1 MAQEIID
8 FGSTPLVQDTRV
20 EHSQSLVTNAIQGVG
35 DLIAK
40 KGMEVAIAEGK
51 VQGTQDAVDA
61 NKRGEHWQPV
71 EASGWFSEGAEAR
84 NKTAS
89 T

>member
-40 KGMEVAIAEGK
+40 KGMEVAVAEGEL
-51 VQGTQDAVDA
+51 QGTRDAVEA

-71 EASGWFSEGAEAR
+71 EASGWFSEGA
-84 NKTAS
+84 
-89 T
+89 